1 MICRVRRMSH
11 NALSMGMIQQFLR
24 FVPGDFDLWPWHS
37 NSSERGTKH
46 VFPVNLVQ
54 KKTKQAA
61 LKTEPCLH
69 AVNSL
74 KLNQKNAQNA
84 KPKQCTK
91 TKPKPTLTCKNYCI
105 GAYHCAQLSY
115 TTQHRT
121 VLVLFPLILQTVRA
135 QMMSTGGEDILWQ
148 ERHPICRKPAPIIS
162 KIFSLGEPVSTW
174 YNPPTHTHFGIT
186 ATFCWVQFSR

>member
-1 MICRVRRMSH
+1 MFYQTYTTRKQPKVPVTVQHSRQPVTPGSHRMV
-11 NALSMGMIQQFLR
+11 LSAAAHDLPCTAHESQCI
-24 FVPGDFDLWPWHS
+24 VNGDDTAVSPFCPWWLWPL
-37 NSSERGTKH
+37 TLTFK
-46 VFPVNLVQ
+46 LVRARDQ
-54 KKTKQAA
+54 TRLPCEFGAKKTKQAA

-135 QMMSTGGEDILWQ
+135 QMMSTGGEDILW
-148 ERHPICRKPAPIIS
+148 
-162 KIFSLGEPVSTW
+162 
-174 YNPPTHTHFGIT
+174 
-186 ATFCWVQFSR
+186 